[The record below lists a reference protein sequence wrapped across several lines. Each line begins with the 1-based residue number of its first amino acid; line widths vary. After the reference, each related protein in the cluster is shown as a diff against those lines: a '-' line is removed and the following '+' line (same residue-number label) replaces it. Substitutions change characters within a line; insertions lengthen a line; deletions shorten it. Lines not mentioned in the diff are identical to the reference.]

1 MQFHARYATLS
12 NMVNS
17 SESLKESRSNN
28 MQGVMLAERSLVRI
42 AIVVLLIIQ
51 CILGLLFS
59 LPFLAYL
66 LAPGRPVIVTG
77 TSLLTGPLA
86 GAALAVALASP
97 IIAWWLW
104 TLKPWA
110 PQRTLLLE
118 IMGLVIE
125 VLFFTQTGINQTLL
139 LTLIGCAV
147 LILLCW
153 FADPAIRVGLSLSQ
167 SAHDTARN
175 QV

>member
-1 MQFHARYATLS
+1 
-12 NMVNS
+12 
-17 SESLKESRSNN
+17 
-28 MQGVMLAERSLVRI
+28 MQGVMLAGRSLGRI
-42 AIVVLLIIQ
+42 VIVMLLIIQ

-59 LPFLAYL
+59 LPLLASL

-77 TSLLTGPLA
+77 ISILTGPLA

-97 IIAWWLW
+97 IIAWGLW
-104 TLKPWA
+104 TLKRWA
-110 PQRTLLLE
+110 PLRTLLLE
-118 IMGLVIE
+118 IMGLIVG

-139 LTLIGCAV
+139 LTLISCAV

-153 FADPAIRVGLSLSQ
+153 FADPAIRVGLSLRQ
-167 SAHDTARN
+167 SAHDTASN